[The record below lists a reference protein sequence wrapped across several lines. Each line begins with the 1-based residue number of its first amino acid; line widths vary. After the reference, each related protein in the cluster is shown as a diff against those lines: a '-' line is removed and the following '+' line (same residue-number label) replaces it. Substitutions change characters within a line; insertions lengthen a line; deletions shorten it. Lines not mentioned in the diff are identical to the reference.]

1 MVNPTTISKIESI
14 NEYFKLPIHYLTD
27 KSILKESVSS
37 DLELTKTADPSNCS
51 PIYHFAFNPKTK
63 CGEKVIE
70 QVSDY
75 YTTNTNFLKETQE
88 LLKTFHPFDKSSSL
102 TEMIELWDEIKN
114 DTGFKEKYC
123 YMDWSFLEFLNKSDS
138 FLQISSMYN
147 LASPVISFLIPIF
160 ILIIPFFIIKAKG
173 LDVTMNEYIDVLKI
187 IASNHAIG
195 KIFTQFNQ
203 VSTEQ
208 KAYLIVS
215 AAFYIFSI
223 YQNVLTCM
231 KFYKNMHKIYNSLKN
246 VKHYLDQ
253 TNTCMQEFLS
263 RTEKHKSYSQ
273 FHEKTRQCQNVLVE
287 FKCKL
292 NDITGEKLSIMNM
305 KEVGL
310 LMKYFYEL
318 HENQDY
324 NDAFMYS
331 FGFHGYIDMLNG
343 VSENIKENKLSFAE
357 FDEKLSKKTKKT
369 KNTKKSKCLKFGF
382 KDAYYGP
389 LIHKEHVKN
398 NLNLNKTI
406 TITGPNA
413 SGKTTI
419 LKSALI
425 NILLSQQFGCGFY
438 KSAVLKP
445 YKHIHCYLNI
455 PDTSGRD
462 SLFQAEARRCKEII
476 DCIQENKEELHFC
489 MFDELYSGTNP
500 EEAVSSALGFMK
512 YLNKFENVTCL
523 LTTHFIKVC
532 KILGKEKIVSN
543 FHMNTVKTGDNFT
556 YTYLLK
562 KGISEV
568 RGGMKVLQDL
578 NYPEEIFGKG
588 SYRDV

>member
-14 NEYFKLPIHYLTD
+14 NEYFKLPIHYLTN
-27 KSILKESVSS
+27 KTILKESVSS

-63 CGEKVIE
+63 CGEKVVE
-70 QVSDY
+70 QVSDC
-75 YTTNTNFLKETQE
+75 YTTNTIFLKETQE
-88 LLKTFHPFDKSSSL
+88 LLKTYQTTDKSSSL

-173 LDVTMNEYIDVLKI
+173 LDVTMNEYVDVLKI

-246 VKHYLDQ
+246 VKQYLSH
-253 TNTCMQEFLS
+253 THNSMQYFLS
-263 RTEKHKSYSQ
+263 RTEKYKTYSQ
-273 FHEKTRQCQNVLVE
+273 FNEKTRQYQKVLVE

-331 FGFHGYIDMLNG
+331 FGFHGYVDMLNG
-343 VSENIKENKLSFAE
+343 ISQNIKENKLSFAQ
-357 FDEKLSKKTKKT
+357 FDDSLSKKKQKSKKTK
-369 KNTKKSKCLKFGF
+369 CLKIGF

-389 LIHKEHVKN
+389 LIHKDHVKN
-398 NLNLNKTI
+398 NLNLDKTI

-425 NILLSQQFGCGFY
+425 NILFSQQFGCGFY

-476 DCIQENKEELHFC
+476 DCIQENKEDLHFC

-512 YLNKFENVTCL
+512 YLNKFKNVTCL
-523 LTTHFIKVC
+523 LTTHFIEVC

-578 NYPEEIFGKG
+578 NYPEEIVGKG

>member
-1 MVNPTTISKIESI
+1 
-14 NEYFKLPIHYLTD
+14 
-27 KSILKESVSS
+27 
-37 DLELTKTADPSNCS
+37 
-51 PIYHFAFNPKTK
+51 
-63 CGEKVIE
+63 
-70 QVSDY
+70 
-75 YTTNTNFLKETQE
+75 
-88 LLKTFHPFDKSSSL
+88 
-102 TEMIELWDEIKN
+102 
-114 DTGFKEKYC
+114 
-123 YMDWSFLEFLNKSDS
+123 
-138 FLQISSMYN
+138 
-147 LASPVISFLIPIF
+147 
-160 ILIIPFFIIKAKG
+160 
-173 LDVTMNEYIDVLKI
+173 
-187 IASNHAIG
+187 
-195 KIFTQFNQ
+195 
-203 VSTEQ
+203 
-208 KAYLIVS
+208 
-215 AAFYIFSI
+215 
-223 YQNVLTCM
+223 
-231 KFYKNMHKIYNSLKN
+231 MHKIYNSLKN

-253 TNTCMQEFLS
+253 TNTCMQEFLP
-263 RTEKHKSYSQ
+263 RIEKHKSYSQ
-273 FHEKTRQCQNVLVE
+273 FHEKTRQCQKVLVE

-343 VSENIKENKLSFAE
+343 VSENIKENKLSFAQ
-357 FDEKLSKKTKKT
+357 FDEKLSKKTK
-369 KNTKKSKCLKFGF
+369 NTKKTKCLKFGF

-578 NYPEEIFGKG
+578 NYPEEIVGKG